1 MKNYMRYNDDTFDGR
16 PGKIYLFDFNKPNDP
31 IKELAIEGNV
41 DLVNSGPHGIGLWE
55 DKKGVLDTPT
65 ADTYRQKPNTKQVF
79 GHNDIDLKAF
89 TSHAGT

>member
-1 MKNYMRYNDDTFDGR
+1 MKSYMRYNDDVFDGR

-65 ADTYRQKPNTKQVF
+65 ADTAYIQTEIQYKTGFWSQRY
-79 GHNDIDLKAF
+79 
-89 TSHAGT
+89 